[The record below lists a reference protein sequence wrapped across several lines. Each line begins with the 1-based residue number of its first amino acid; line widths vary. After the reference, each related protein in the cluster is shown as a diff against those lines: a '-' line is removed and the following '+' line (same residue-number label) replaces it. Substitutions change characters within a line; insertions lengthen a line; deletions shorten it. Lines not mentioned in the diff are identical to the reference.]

1 MGQLAG
7 VADAGA
13 ATTAKD
19 AGMMQYKGYR
29 AAITFDNEA
38 GVFHGEVTGTRD
50 VIIFEGTSVVEL
62 RKEFEFSIND
72 YLRAREAR
80 VGLLTRRAP
89 GRFRFGSPR
98 RSTLQLTRPP
108 RLGGRASTLGLPRR

>member
-1 MGQLAG
+1 
-7 VADAGA
+7 
-13 ATTAKD
+13 
-19 AGMMQYKGYR
+19 MMQYKGCR
-29 AAITFDNEA
+29 AAVTFDEEA

-80 VGLLTRRAP
+80 GRTPDKAYSGKIPLPDPP
-89 GRFRFGSPR
+89 GD
-98 RSTLQLTRPP
+98 PP
-108 RLGGRASTLGLPRR
+108 CS

>member
-1 MGQLAG
+1 
-7 VADAGA
+7 
-13 ATTAKD
+13 
-19 AGMMQYKGYR
+19 MMQYKGYR
-29 AAITFDNEA
+29 AAVTFDDEA

-80 VGLLTRRAP
+80 
-89 GRFRFGSPR
+89 GRTPDKAYSGKIRLRIHR
-98 RSTLQLTRPP
+98 RSTVQPMRPQ
-108 RLGGRASTLGLPRR
+108 RLGGKASTLGLPRR